1 MLQST
6 VQRES
11 TVSNGTTMTD
21 SIIVV
26 SVMQR
31 SFVMSSS
38 SGDLT
43 LVEFGECVR
52 QLALVS

>member
-1 MLQST
+1 M
-6 VQRES
+6 
-11 TVSNGTTMTD
+11 VSL
-21 SIIVV
+21 
-26 SVMQR
+26 MQR
-31 SFVMSSS
+31 SFVMSST